1 MNTHDSSGGNA
12 DFERLAREYFG
23 AWGDALRHAG
33 MGAAPGAGGHDPGN
47 WRQMLDG
54 WAQLLPER
62 GGGPG
67 DEALRRFREQA
78 GGWYGTMQQ
87 VASRFAGRDA
97 TSAEVAQAWRDAVMG
112 QGAGMLQ
119 WMLQGARGSTG
130 VEGGLGDAMA
140 MLEDW
145 QERLSPWLQSP
156 AFGPGREHQARWQKL
171 AQAQQEFQAHSKDYL
186 EQINQALEE
195 AFALFEQRLGEHEVP
210 GSQLTS
216 ARAMFDLWIE
226 VAEEAYGKV
235 ALSESFQ
242 RVYAALGNAQM
253 RLRAAVQREVEQLGE
268 RAGLPTRTEMDA
280 AHRRIADL
288 ERQLRRL
295 QASVEQLGAAPPSD
309 PWAQAVQPAVAKV
322 TPRARKRGAAG
333 GKAAVGKVAGKAV
346 ASGKAVATGKAVTTN
361 GRHPPEGGR
370 HPPEVAGHPPEGG
383 RHPPGAADHPP
394 EGGRHPP
401 EAADHPPGAGRQP
414 ADAGRT
420 ARAAKKTTR
429 KPRA

>member
-1 MNTHDSSGGNA
+1 MNAQDASGGNA
-12 DFERLAREYFG
+12 DFERLAREYFS

-33 MGAAPGAGGHDPGN
+33 SGPAPGAGDNPGD
-47 WRQMLDG
+47 WKQVLDW

-62 GGGPG
+62 GPGPA
-67 DEALRRFREQA
+67 DEALHRFREQA

-97 TSAEVAQAWRDAVMG
+97 SSADVAQAWRDAVMG
-112 QGAGMLQ
+112 QGQGQGQGADMLQ

-130 VEGGLGDAMA
+130 TQASLDEAIA
-140 MLEDW
+140 MLEQW
-145 QERLSPWLQSP
+145 QERLAPWLQSP

-171 AQAQQEFQAHSKDYL
+171 AQAQQEFQAHSKAYV
-186 EQINQALEE
+186 EQMRQALEE
-195 AFALFEQRLGEHEVP
+195 AFTLFEQRLAEHETP

-226 VAEEAYGKV
+226 AAEEAYGKV

-253 RLRAAVQREVEQLGE
+253 RLRAAMQREVEQLSE
-268 RAGLPTRTEMDA
+268 RAGLPTRSEMDA

-295 QASVEQLGAAPPSD
+295 QATVEQLGAAPAAD
-309 PWAQAVQPAVAKV
+309 PWAQAVQPAVARV
-322 TPRARKRGAAG
+322 APRARKR
-333 GKAAVGKVAGKAV
+333 AAVK
-346 ASGKAVATGKAVTTN
+346 KAVTTN
-361 GRHPPEGGR
+361 GRHPPGQDR
-370 HPPEVAGHPPEGG
+370 NPPEQGRQSAGQDRNPPEQ
-383 RHPPGAADHPP
+383 D
-394 EGGRHPP
+394 
-401 EAADHPPGAGRQP
+401 RQP
-414 ADAGRT
+414 PAQAAGPG
-420 ARAAKKTTR
+420 RAAKKAAR